1 MLAVHDESTFLSGD
15 VATKRWF
22 FGNEALFYCKGKG
35 RSVMTNDFL
44 VQHPSNPF
52 FALNEKGY
60 EKAIQRY
67 PQVQAAS
74 DIDYYDRSATASIQ
88 VGQGSYFDNETMLQ
102 QFEELFQLIQFKQ
115 DFKDHEIEIVVD
127 NACTHTRKIA

>member
-1 MLAVHDESTFLSGD
+1 MI
-15 VATKRWF
+15 
-22 FGNEALFYCKGKG
+22 
-35 RSVMTNDFL
+35 NDFL

-52 FALNEKGY
+52 FVLNEKGY

-88 VGQGSYFDNETMLQ
+88 VGQGPYFDNETILQ

-115 DFKDHEIEIVVD
+115 DFKDHEIEIVKD
-127 NACTHTRKIA
+127 NARTHTHKIA